1 MPAAP
6 AGGSLGRSISRGRA
20 VERGDGRQE
29 EEEEEEYGGTLAL
42 KARRLVHGAAWR
54 RLRPSRLFSIMAVV
68 YRSHLRNH
76 TQPNFTTLLRR
87 PGLRVFSRFSRIR
100 VQLYIMHHASCITGS
115 LSVHAWILL

>member
-87 PGLRVFSRFSRIR
+87 PGAFGSSVDSAGYEYSCTSC
-100 VQLYIMHHASCITGS
+100 IMHIR
-115 LSVHAWILL
+115 ILPSH